1 MISRPC
7 ARTAAGLATL
17 FALLCTGAH
26 AADTMD
32 PALKERAQRA
42 VDGGLHYLRG
52 TQAENGAWSNSV
64 GITALALRAYLES
77 HRKYDEG
84 DGAFIT
90 RPVEFIL
97 AHANDD
103 GSLSETNQNRS
114 YNTAVAVAALEATG
128 NAKYEDVIARAQQFL
143 RGEQIDEGDGYQPDH
158 KYYGGIGYGGDERPD
173 LSNLY
178 LAIEALHA
186 TKLDAKDPT
195 WAKALKFVDRSQNRS
210 ESNDQEWAANDGGFT
225 YMPGYS
231 PHGGTGS
238 YGGMTHAGL
247 ISLLFAGVDR
257 NDPRVQAAYDWIRAN
272 YTLETNPGAPG
283 NHGLYYYYNAFAKS
297 MYAYGEPKIVDAQ
310 GVEHDWRS
318 DLASKLV
325 SLQGEDGA
333 WFNKDSS
340 RWWENNKD
348 LVTSWSVIA
357 LNHALR

>member
-1 MISRPC
+1 MNGLV
-7 ARTAAGLATL
+7 RTLTTGCVTTLLALATPLAAG
-17 FALLCTGAH
+17 
-26 AADTMD
+26 ADLD
-32 PALKERAQRA
+32 PGLREKAQHA
-42 VDGGLHYLRG
+42 VDAGLHYLRG
-52 TQAENGAWSNSV
+52 TQADDGSWSKSV

-77 HRKYDEG
+77 HRKYAEK

-90 RPVEFIL
+90 RPIEFIL
-97 AHANDD
+97 AHVNDD
-103 GSLSETNQNRS
+103 GSISETNQNRS
-114 YNTAVAVAALEATG
+114 YNTAVAITALQATG
-128 NAKYEDVIARAQQFL
+128 NAKYAEVIARAQDFL
-143 RGEQIDEGDGYQPDH
+143 RKEQVDEGEGYKPDH
-158 KYYGGIGYGGDERPD
+158 AYYGGIGYGGDERPD

-195 WAKALKFVDRSQNRS
+195 WEKALMFVNRSQNRS
-210 ESNDQEWAANDGGFT
+210 ESNDQDWAADDGGFT

-231 PHGGTGS
+231 PHDGTGS

-247 ISLLFAGVDR
+247 ISLLFAGVDKS
-257 NDPRVQAAYDWIRAN
+257 DPRVKAAYDWIRAN

-297 MYAYGEPKIVDAQ
+297 MYAYGEPTIVDAQ
-310 GVEHDWRS
+310 GAEHDWRV
-318 DLASKLV
+318 DLATKLV

-333 WFNKDSS
+333 WFNKDSA

-357 LNHALR
+357 LNLTLR